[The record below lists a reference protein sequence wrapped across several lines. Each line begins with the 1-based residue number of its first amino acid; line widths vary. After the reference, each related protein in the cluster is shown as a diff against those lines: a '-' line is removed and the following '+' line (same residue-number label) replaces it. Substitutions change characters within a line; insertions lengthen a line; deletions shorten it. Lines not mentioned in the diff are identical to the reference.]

1 MKKAGEPK
9 RLDRKDKNFAVLA
22 TCKNVTIKL
31 LPKPFLEGI
40 SSAFSVRWLVKETTP
55 GSSLPPGANPAG
67 NMPTAMDVRS
77 VTIYQDHLHH
87 PGPLRLKRA

>member
-1 MKKAGEPK
+1 
-9 RLDRKDKNFAVLA
+9 
-22 TCKNVTIKL
+22 
-31 LPKPFLEGI
+31 
-40 SSAFSVRWLVKETTP
+40 
-55 GSSLPPGANPAG
+55 LPPGANPAG